1 MDSSSQSPE
10 GSILRSVHELTR
22 ESREGESPRFQ
33 YWQEESLLNPPLTL
47 TIFSFYTS
55 SCDSLLSATYGA
67 STLDLYPAL
76 LWPKLSPEI
85 HNLQWTIQNDEASKK
100 GKGTKPKF
108 NKQKMRDGHK
118 EVIENGRKWLEER
131 KA

>member
-1 MDSSSQSPE
+1 M
-10 GSILRSVHELTR
+10 
-22 ESREGESPRFQ
+22 
-33 YWQEESLLNPPLTL
+33 SLHSLQALENSLDPPLTFAISSL
-47 TIFSFYTS
+47 CTS
-55 SCDSLLSATYGA
+55 LYYSLLSATYGA

-118 EVIENGRKWLEER
+118 EVIETGRKWLEER